1 MKLPAGLPVNW
12 SAVWALGEL
21 CQRVDPL
28 SLEPAIPQ
36 ITEAF
41 VGIFQRRVGM
51 EVLPNQL
58 AAHRQLLGDRSA
70 KQCESSSSRLDTSSE
85 GILPWLDFA
94 SEVDKAVRVANEI
107 GYAMP
112 SFKQKLPEDL
122 PGVADR
128 KSSEEHE
135 PLDQDSAAVGLLK
148 QNNFLC
154 ILPLALKASSSRARQ
169 AASGSYYI
177 QLQE

>member
-21 CQRVDPL
+21 CQKVDPL

-58 AAHRQLLGDRSA
+58 AAHRQLLRESCITVTCLKHTSTLGDRWPSC
-70 KQCESSSSRLDTSSE
+70 KRL
-85 GILPWLDFA
+85 I
-94 SEVDKAVRVANEI
+94 
-107 GYAMP
+107 
-112 SFKQKLPEDL
+112 PE
-122 PGVADR
+122 
-128 KSSEEHE
+128 EN
-135 PLDQDSAAVGLLK
+135 LK
-148 QNNFLC
+148 Q
-154 ILPLALKASSSRARQ
+154 
-169 AASGSYYI
+169 
-177 QLQE
+177 LQSQYGFCD